1 MFDTTGLVLIRGKMT
16 TEEIEKI
23 LKEAFPGSVVGAVD
37 LTGTSD
43 HFEVR
48 VSSAD
53 FRGKGLID
61 QHQMINRALKEPLE
75 DGRIHALKIKTI
87 VPSE

>member
-1 MFDTTGLVLIRGKMT
+1 MFSP
-16 TEEIEKI
+16 EEIEKI
-23 LKEAFPGSVVGAVD
+23 LNQAMPGSVVCAID

-48 VSSAD
+48 VSWSE
-53 FRGKGLID
+53 FRGKSLIE
-61 QHQMINRALKEPLE
+61 QHQLVNRALREPLE

-87 VPSE
+87 TP

>member
-1 MFDTTGLVLIRGKMT
+1 MIT

-23 LKEAFPGSVVGAVD
+23 LETAMPGAVVGVMD
-37 LTGTSD
+37 LTGTAD

-48 VSSAD
+48 ISTPL
-53 FRGKGLID
+53 FKGKSLVE
-61 QHQMINRALKEPLE
+61 QHQLVNRALKAPLE

-87 VPSE
+87 VPA